1 MSARRRSTSEFD
13 AMYAGT
19 PPWDIGRPQA
29 AFLGLAESGEI
40 RGAVLDAGCG
50 TGEHALMAAAMGLET
65 TGVDTS
71 PTAVGLAEAKANAR
85 SLDVRFLVADALELP
100 ALGTRF
106 DTVMDSGLFH
116 VFDDESR
123 TRYVASLGGSV
134 VPGGRYH
141 MLCFSDRVPGD
152 VGPRRVSEE
161 EIRTSFADGW
171 EVLSIDPSAMEVT
184 FTPERILAW
193 LATIVKR

>member
-1 MSARRRSTSEFD
+1 L
-13 AMYAGT
+13 
-19 PPWDIGRPQA
+19 GR
-29 AFLGLAESGEI
+29 
-40 RGAVLDAGCG
+40 
-50 TGEHALMAAAMGLET
+50 
-65 TGVDTS
+65 
-71 PTAVGLAEAKANAR
+71 
-85 SLDVRFLVADALELP
+85 
-100 ALGTRF
+100 RF

-116 VFDDESR
+116 VFDDETR

-152 VGPRRVSEE
+152 VGPRRVSED

-184 FTPERILAW
+184 FTPERIPAW

>member
-1 MSARRRSTSEFD
+1 VSTHRLPRSVSRKPRR
-13 AMYAGT
+13 T
-19 PPWDIGRPQA
+19 P
-29 AFLGLAESGEI
+29 
-40 RGAVLDAGCG
+40 
-50 TGEHALMAAAMGLET
+50 
-65 TGVDTS
+65 
-71 PTAVGLAEAKANAR
+71 R

-134 VPGGRYH
+134 LPGGRYH

-184 FTPERILAW
+184 FTPERIPAW